1 MIVGEIR
8 EQVLAVVRL
17 GDAARLLLRL
27 REPSPRLGAVARDRV
42 RPRERLVGEAE
53 VPVADPVLLAELEAA
68 ARVVER
74 RLGPAEDGVDPRA
87 LPLAPGEVLG
97 RADLPPVVRRRV
109 RGVDQLVVLLGRPLA
124 RARAASRR
132 G

>member
-1 MIVGEIR
+1 M
-8 EQVLAVVRL
+8 LPVVRL

-27 REPSPRLGAVARDRV
+27 GEPLPRLGAVARNRV
-42 RPRERLVGEAE
+42 RPRKRLVGEAE
-53 VPVADPVLLAELEAA
+53 IPVADPVLLAELEAA

-74 RLGPAEDGVDPRA
+74 RLGPAEDRVDPRA
-87 LPLAPGEVLG
+87 LPLAPREVLG

-109 RGVDQLVVLLGRPLA
+109 GGVDQLVDLLGRPLA
-124 RARAASRR
+124 RRPAAPRR